1 MSQTWWKKTRVREK
15 GGHITIRT
23 GDPSFFIP
31 PLSPSPLLKVG
42 VPAQWKIHTVK
53 ERKTPFCAAQI
64 IIGKHT
70 HVSVLPCSVRVHVVR
85 CGPHERQLLAGVSTT
100 AELHFTLII
109 NCGFAPQAT
118 STESTGF
125 YKAWLK
131 TLKAVLISMSAS
143 MPQPESASW
152 FGLGINM
159 RKAARPSLHDDSE
172 WVWLDL
178 WMSVPQNKEQTDRQT
193 SGSVAHQNELD
204 WEPDLIFAKFI
215 FTLFT
220 GN

>member
-1 MSQTWWKKTRVREK
+1 MSQTWWKKPRVREK

-31 PLSPSPLLKVG
+31 PFTTSPLLKVG
-42 VPAQWKIHTVK
+42 VRFTAQGKIHTVK

-70 HVSVLPCSVRVHVVR
+70 HVSVLPCSVRVHVAR

-131 TLKAVLISMSAS
+131 TLKAGLISMSAS
-143 MPQPESASW
+143 MPQPEKRILVW
-152 FGLGINM
+152 FGH
-159 RKAARPSLHDDSE
+159 KHQKSC
-172 WVWLDL
+172 
-178 WMSVPQNKEQTDRQT
+178 QTK
-193 SGSVAHQNELD
+193 
-204 WEPDLIFAKFI
+204 FAWW
-215 FTLFT
+215 
-220 GN
+220 